1 MYPILLRMR
10 PFFVLSSARAGSTS
24 LATILDGA
32 QNGCC
37 LVEPSPNLNRETRLA
52 MDGRLPDPGGVVRD
66 LVGPRVRASGWEI
79 HGEKNVTYGPFI
91 PHLHEQLGARFVLLT
106 RDGRDVVRSLMDWHD
121 RLFGSVYREAVDA
134 GNLSDKAR
142 KAAGA
147 LPVHL
152 DTSDFARPR
161 PRAGEAMYER
171 WSRAT
176 RFEMCCYYWARIY
189 DLYMDEL
196 ERLPMDAWTRI
207 DYTSATGD
215 DVLRVGD
222 FLGLS
227 GLERSRVQQ
236 LLDRRVNSLKDRCEE
251 EACYPSWPDWNG
263 GQRAAFDD
271 IAGATMRRLGYTEDD
286 ATRWKPAGY
295 GRCWHEKSADLG
307 WYEWMYEGRRR
318 MHEEAI
324 AWVRGRDDVRSVMD
338 LGCGLGVG
346 YADDLRD
353 LEYIGVDLSQ
363 GSIDW
368 CRTHRQNPLHRYEAR
383 DFVARPFERQA
394 DVVMSSGT
402 IDNAYDPGAY
412 LDAMIRASRRYVY
425 LTCYR
430 GWFDDLEEH
439 RFSFNR
445 EHGCFYADLS
455 PRRLRE
461 HLVSRGCTEIVI
473 EPRATGRTDIPA
485 ETRVIARVPQE
496 AGG

>member
-1 MYPILLRMR
+1 
-10 PFFVLSSARAGSTS
+10 
-24 LATILDGA
+24 
-32 QNGCC
+32 
-37 LVEPSPNLNRETRLA
+37 
-52 MDGRLPDPGGVVRD
+52 MDGRLPDRGAVVRN
-66 LVGPRVRASGWEI
+66 LVAPRVRASTWEV

-91 PHLHEQLGARFVLLT
+91 PELHEQLGARFVLLT

-121 RLFGSVYREAVDA
+121 RLFGTVYREAVDV
-134 GNLSDKAR
+134 GSLSEQAR
-142 KAAGA
+142 QAAGA
-147 LPVHL
+147 LGVHL

-161 PRAGEAMYER
+161 PLPGEAMYER
-171 WSRAT
+171 WATAT

-189 DLYMDEL
+189 DLYLDAL

-215 DVLRVGD
+215 DVLRVGE
-222 FLGLS
+222 FLGLE
-227 GLERSRVQQ
+227 GLERGRVQG
-236 LLDRRVNSLKDRCEE
+236 LLDRRVNSLKDRCDE
-251 EACYPSWPDWNG
+251 EARYPAWPEWDG
-263 GQRAAFDD
+263 RQRAAFDE
-271 IAGATMRRLGYTEDD
+271 IAGATMRRLEYVTED
-286 ATRWKPAGY
+286 ATRWKPGGY
-295 GRCWHEKSADLG
+295 GRCWHEKAADLG
-307 WYEWMYEGRRR
+307 WYEWMYDGRRR

-324 AWVRGRDDVRSVMD
+324 AWVRGRPDVRSVMD

-346 YADDLRD
+346 YADSLAD

-363 GSIDW
+363 ESIDW
-368 CRTHRQNPLHRYEAR
+368 CRAHRRNPAHRYEAR

-412 LDAMIRASRRYVY
+412 LDAMIGASRRYIY

-430 GWFDDLEEH
+430 GWFDDLGEH
-439 RFSFNR
+439 RFRFNA

-461 HLVSRGCTEIVI
+461 HLALRGCREIVI
-473 EPRATGRTDIPA
+473 EPRETGRTDIPA

-496 AGG
+496 AEA